1 MIKKD
6 EALATSGE
14 EGLAIKGEHSAL
26 AIMAERYRVE
36 PQKLLAT
43 LKGTVFKGA
52 TNEEL
57 LTLVVVANEYRLN
70 PLTKE
75 IYAFPSQHGGGIT
88 PVVSVDGWISI
99 LNRRPDFDGI
109 SFEYDE
115 DDKGR
120 PVSCTATVHVKNRS
134 HPIVVT
140 EFFAECSR
148 KTSPWQQFPRRM
160 MRHKALIQSARIAF
174 GFAGIYDD
182 DEARDITNGAAMKPA
197 RAVFAEPEENPVD
210 EYVAADPLPPGR
222 PDGDDEDDVPMLFEE
237 EVQLTPA
244 EQVKGGMGPDS

>member
-6 EALATSGE
+6 EALATTSE
-14 EGLAIKGEHSAL
+14 AGLAIKGEHSAL

-36 PQKLLAT
+36 PQKLLGT

-109 SFEYDE
+109 SFEYD
-115 DDKGR
+115 DDPEGR
-120 PVSCTATVHVKNRS
+120 PVSCTATVHVKDRS

-148 KTSPWQQFPRRM
+148 KTQPWQQFPRRM

-182 DEARDITNGAAMKPA
+182 DEARDISNGAALAPAKP
-197 RAVFAEPEENPVD
+197 VFEDDPGE
-210 EYVAADPLPPGR
+210 EYVPAEELPPGR
-222 PDGDDEDDVPMLFEE
+222 PDGDDDDDVPMLFEE
-237 EVQLTPA
+237 DVQLTPA
-244 EQVKGGMGPDS
+244 EQVRGGMGPDS